1 MSLLEQQNFLAK
13 LFTDSDLRENFWLN
27 PNEIGLANNLEE
39 NEIAEIKKI
48 NEQDFNYF
56 AESLFYKRLSEVE
69 NILPLT
75 VTAFG
80 KNNFRE
86 NFKEFANQF
95 LPKSIKKHL
104 EDSVE
109 FCNFLQKKDLEKI
122 WLIDVVKYEQA
133 KLFFYGYGKS
143 FVFRVLRYDFTTA
156 SGNIRNEPFKRLS
169 LAVWLRFGKKGKIYH
184 RIF

>member
-13 LFTDSDLRENFWLN
+13 LFTDTDLRENFWLN
-27 PNEIGLANNLEE
+27 PNEIGLANNLNETE
-39 NEIAEIKKI
+39 VTEIAKI

-56 AESLFYKRLSEVE
+56 AESLYFKRLSEVE

-75 VTAFG
+75 VLAFG
-80 KNNFRE
+80 KTNFRE
-86 NFKEFANQF
+86 TFKEFANQF

-109 FCNFLQKKDLEKI
+109 FCDFLQKKELEKV
-122 WLIDVVKYEQA
+122 WQKDVVKYEQA
-133 KLFFYGYGKS
+133 KLLFYGYGKLV
-143 FVFRVLRYDFTTA
+143 VFRVLHYDFTTA
-156 SGNIRNEPFKRLS
+156 NGDIRNEPFKRLS